1 MAPIKVGLLGYGNS
15 AKYFHLPFILPNPNL
30 QLYAFLQRKEAPT
43 DRSNTGP
50 GIHCTIDYP
59 EARHYR
65 TADEFFAD
73 DQIELVIVCT
83 HHDTHFEFAKKALL
97 SGKHVVVEKPF
108 TVTSQDADQLIA
120 LSKTVNKILTV
131 YQNRRYDS
139 DFRTLQHL
147 YQQGVFG
154 RVTEFQNYYDI
165 DNAPWMTAERADP
178 YAPDSPPGG
187 GMMYGLG
194 THSLDQTLVLFGRPK
209 SVTAFTRVLR
219 AGGKVKGKDFPKG
232 CEDTFTIVLQYDD
245 DGKGTGRRDLVC
257 TIKTTIVSPAPL
269 ERMLK
274 FWVRGTEGVFIKN
287 GEDVQIE
294 QIREKG
300 MKTTDP
306 DYGLEPAKYYG
317 YLSTKKKLDDP
328 SVSEDGTV
336 TSHPGSYVDYYK
348 DVVAAIRGEKEI
360 FVKPEESRDGIRII
374 ELAKESAAKGITVP
388 WS

>member
-1 MAPIKVGLLGYGNS
+1 M
-15 AKYFHLPFILPNPNL
+15 
-30 QLYAFLQRKEAPT
+30 
-43 DRSNTGP
+43 
-50 GIHCTIDYP
+50 
-59 EARHYR
+59 
-65 TADEFFAD
+65 
-73 DQIELVIVCT
+73 
-83 HHDTHFEFAKKALL
+83 
-97 SGKHVVVEKPF
+97 
-108 TVTSQDADQLIA
+108 
-120 LSKTVNKILTV
+120 

-274 FWVRGTEGVFIKN
+274 FWVRGTEGVFIKVRSTFDSVRSFICPYRMSSGVN
-287 GEDVQIE
+287 ELICSDAHCISEWRRCADRANTREGHEDHRSRLRLGTGEILWV
-294 QIREKG
+294 
-300 MKTTDP
+300 
-306 DYGLEPAKYYG
+306 
-317 YLSTKKKLDDP
+317 
-328 SVSEDGTV
+328 SVD
-336 TSHPGSYVDYYK
+336 
-348 DVVAAIRGEKEI
+348 EKE
-360 FVKPEESRDGIRII
+360 
-374 ELAKESAAKGITVP
+374 A
-388 WS
+388 